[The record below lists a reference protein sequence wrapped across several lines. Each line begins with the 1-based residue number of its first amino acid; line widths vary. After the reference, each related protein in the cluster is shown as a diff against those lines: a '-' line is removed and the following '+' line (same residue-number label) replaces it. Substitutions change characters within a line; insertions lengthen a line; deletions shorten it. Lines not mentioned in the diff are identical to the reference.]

1 MRRGRDLERL
11 RAVEA
16 HAEAAAGKRAHLPD
30 AKAEA
35 DRVWKLTGVLKL
47 TVTQRA

>member
-16 HAEAAAGKRAHLPD
+16 HAEAAAGERAHLPD
-30 AKAEA
+30 AKAEVDIA
-35 DRVWKLTGVLKL
+35 LKL